1 MVMAL
6 YQPIGPS
13 NSTTT
18 PVLIILKDEERLIA
32 IENASMMSGDLF
44 IRGAPGE
51 TLRRPR
57 FEKPVRPVVR
67 ESLERSLREHA
78 EVWSELAKH

>member
-18 PVLIILKDEERLIA
+18 PVLITLKDEERLIA
-32 IENASMMSGDLF
+32 IENVSMMNGDLF

-51 TLRRPR
+51 TLRRSR
-57 FEKPVRPVVR
+57 SEEPVRPVVR